1 VRRGHMRSL
10 AAARLVIPLLLL
22 ISQGIGAVSGQQ
34 VVTDAAAQ
42 LQRDPTDGVTS
53 GPSWITPERFPVP
66 SGWR

>member
-1 VRRGHMRSL
+1 MRSP
-10 AAARLVIPLLLL
+10 AAASLGILLLL
-22 ISQGIGAVSGQQ
+22 VVSQGAGVVSGQE

-42 LQRDPTDGVTS
+42 LPRRDPTDGVTS